1 MPIYEYEPDDR
12 ICYICNGHLEI
23 LQSIQDDPLKA
34 CPYCG
39 LGICKVVSKV
49 TFHSRKGDLI
59 EKAGKKGLT
68 TFKKVDKNTWERV
81 SGEGVD
87 TIIGTPEDVAAVEA
101 EKAPPPKVID
111 LDKDPK

>member
-49 TFHSRKGDLI
+49 TFHSRKGDL
-59 EKAGKKGLT
+59 
-68 TFKKVDKNTWERV
+68 TWERV